1 MLQKQIINWLNSFY
15 AEHPLTFRVF
25 FFLVGWFI
33 GSTIKMA
40 VLQHRLNKR

>member
-1 MLQKQIINWLNSFY
+1 MLKREFISWLNSFY
-15 AEHPLTFRVF
+15 EEHPFTFRMF
-25 FFLVGWFI
+25 WFLVGWFI

>member
-1 MLQKQIINWLNSFY
+1 MQKLFVNWLNKFY
-15 AEHPLTFRVF
+15 SENPITFRIF
-25 FFLVGWFI
+25 WFLVGWFI